1 MEISQ
6 QNPSRKHNCGT
17 PPPHQFAIKTQKTG
31 GGQRKKQL
39 TTKKNIEKPN
49 TKKKKL
55 QQQPQQWSKN
65 RTPPL
70 KSIQVQAKSPFP
82 FRASTVFPRLKH
94 PLGGLGLG
102 SGALESPSAL
112 AEHLAWRGRVRDG
125 GESMGILSLKGE
137 EANQK

>member
-49 TKKKKL
+49 TKKKNCNNNHNNGPK
-55 QQQPQQWSKN
+55 
-65 RTPPL
+65 T
-70 KSIQVQAKSPFP
+70 
-82 FRASTVFPRLKH
+82 
-94 PLGGLGLG
+94 G
-102 SGALESPSAL
+102 
-112 AEHLAWRGRVRDG
+112 HLH
-125 GESMGILSLKGE
+125 
-137 EANQK
+137 